1 MILLSN
7 TRRTIIGLD
16 GYGLHVIDQQPIP
29 DLPDDRGP
37 PPGERRQ
44 AETSRRP

>member
-16 GYGLHVIDQQPIP
+16 GYGLAVVDQRPIDPA
-29 DLPDDRGP
+29 D
-37 PPGERRQ
+37 
-44 AETSRRP
+44 